1 MELQDLGVVSE
12 PVIEPY
18 EHLYFIE
25 IVWVGHH
32 TTRMLLSNTQLG
44 SSFQEWET
52 EYRSKAGTKPGWFNL
67 GGLTF
72 YSQNVISIELIETIE
87 QEG

>member
-1 MELQDLGVVSE
+1 MNNG
-12 PVIEPY
+12 VIEETVASPY

-25 IVWVGHH
+25 ITWAGGQ
-32 TTRMLLSNTQLG
+32 TTRMLVSNTQIG
-44 SSFQEWET
+44 STFEKWEA